1 MKKMTCRSRTPSYT
15 PYPHFLKDIPIG
27 DTPRLVYAFLFGRA
41 QMSQSHGWEDESG
54 VYIYYPIAAIAR
66 DCGKCAMTVKTAL
79 NALEKADLIARKR
92 MGVGRANKIYVHI
105 PELFVELKSG
115 IKPIKSEP
123 LLNEILIISK
133 IISVWQVAVRKT
145 EKPCMQI

>member
-41 QMSQSHGWEDESG
+41 QMSQNHGWEDENG

-105 PELFVELKSG
+105 PETADCPPGRQAAVHPKDDPLSTNYREELLDSNYYFQEG
-115 IKPIKSEP
+115 ES
-123 LLNEILIISK
+123 L
-133 IISVWQVAVRKT
+133 
-145 EKPCMQI
+145 

>member
-1 MKKMTCRSRTPSYT
+1 MKKMTCRSRTPTYT

-105 PELFVELKSG
+105 PETADCPLGRQAAVHPKDDPLSTNYREELLDSNYYFQEG
-115 IKPIKSEP
+115 ES
-123 LLNEILIISK
+123 L
-133 IISVWQVAVRKT
+133 
-145 EKPCMQI
+145 